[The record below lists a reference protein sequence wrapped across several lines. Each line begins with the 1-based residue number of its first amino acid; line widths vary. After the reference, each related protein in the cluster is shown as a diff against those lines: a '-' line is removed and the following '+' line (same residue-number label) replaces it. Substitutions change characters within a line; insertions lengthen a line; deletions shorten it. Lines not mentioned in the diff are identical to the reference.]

1 MAVFAIHA
9 CNYLS
14 DVITD
19 AAVSAGAPF
28 AVMPCCHA
36 DRSKG
41 ALKQAAALVG
51 ITMPEALDIARMGA
65 LLGDGYSGYSCH
77 MFSIPPDITPVNRIL
92 LGIPPP
98 PQGVT
103 SPPVTTRRNNP
114 PVLFTDKQHEALM
127 SQYSTRNAH
136 SNGVQSR
143 GAGGGQGGR
152 EGGRGGREVAHP
164 RMRFT
169 DAEHA
174 ALVQRAL
181 ALSSKSSS
189 KAAVKQQ

>member
-1 MAVFAIHA
+1 
-9 CNYLS
+9 
-14 DVITD
+14 
-19 AAVSAGAPF
+19 
-28 AVMPCCHA
+28 
-36 DRSKG
+36 
-41 ALKQAAALVG
+41 
-51 ITMPEALDIARMGA
+51 MPEALDIARMGA
-65 LLGDGYSGYSCH
+65 LLGDGFSCH

-92 LGIPPP
+92 LGIPP

-127 SQYSTRNAH
+127 SQYSTKNAHSH

-189 KAAVKQQ
+189 KAAVKHLCSELASARA